1 MSVAVYVKFK
11 RVLAGS
17 TLAHAGANGNADV
30 SAVRQACER
39 IAVNN
44 RQRAAAAVE
53 SVRYTRLVL
62 QLAPWLNR
70 KGRQDG
76 MSDKQR

>member
-1 MSVAVYVKFK
+1 MSVAVYVKPKTKAK

-17 TLAHAGANGNADV
+17 TLAHAGANGNADEV
-30 SAVRQACER
+30 SAVRQARER

-53 SVRYTRLVL
+53 SVRYTGWFSNSRS
-62 QLAPWLNR
+62 
-70 KGRQDG
+70 G
-76 MSDKQR
+76 